1 MDYIEINIR
10 ENGSLICNLNN
21 NYISYKEV
29 LYYFKNL
36 DIKNSKLKI
45 ENNNITL
52 NNKSNRL
59 IIKNYKNNR
68 DITLDKIIEQLK
80 IEFRKRKREFLKNKK
95 IKRIKKI
102 TGIILITAIVTP
114 GIISNDTIKDPDIN
128 ISTHSGNIEIV
139 EVTDNN
145 QHIKIQCDD
154 NLKKESNYREQNI
167 KFESRLDSDKLRITK
182 AYYENIITKISNEY
196 GIDPQI
202 MIAIA
207 TQEMGIH
214 EIDENA
220 PAIGLMQIEKN
231 IWNNETITAFNYE
244 KLDFE
249 TIKVT
254 EEKLK
259 DLEFNI
265 RTGCMIFQQCLKNS
279 NYNLCV
285 AIQMYNYGYGN
296 TKKVLKQCY
305 GENFDL
311 SNIMDNEW
319 LEYRMNINEGDSL
332 YLEHILSYIENL
344 NEIEC
349 KKDNEIIKYFV
360 NNTKLSHTV

>member
-1 MDYIEINIR
+1 
-10 ENGSLICNLNN
+10 
-21 NYISYKEV
+21 
-29 LYYFKNL
+29 
-36 DIKNSKLKI
+36 
-45 ENNNITL
+45 
-52 NNKSNRL
+52 
-59 IIKNYKNNR
+59 
-68 DITLDKIIEQLK
+68 
-80 IEFRKRKREFLKNKK
+80 
-95 IKRIKKI
+95 
-102 TGIILITAIVTP
+102 
-114 GIISNDTIKDPDIN
+114 
-128 ISTHSGNIEIV
+128 
-139 EVTDNN
+139 
-145 QHIKIQCDD
+145 
-154 NLKKESNYREQNI
+154 
-167 KFESRLDSDKLRITK
+167 
-182 AYYENIITKISNEY
+182 
-196 GIDPQI
+196 
-202 MIAIA
+202 
-207 TQEMGIH
+207 MGIH